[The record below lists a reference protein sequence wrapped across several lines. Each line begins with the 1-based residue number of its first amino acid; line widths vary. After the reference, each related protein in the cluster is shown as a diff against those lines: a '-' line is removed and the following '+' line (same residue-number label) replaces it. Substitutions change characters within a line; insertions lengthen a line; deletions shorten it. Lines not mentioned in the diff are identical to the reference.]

1 MGTLTEIDDYLRLL
15 FAKLG
20 DSYCY
25 GCGEKIVPQN
35 VEQIMEQIQDRY
47 LGKKI
52 FMLKEAGEYK
62 DKESLQKF
70 LRKNRKKVDKGEGFT
85 RYLLITENENIDPI
99 EFFYLEEPNI
109 DEKLLPLKIYGIYDR
124 ITIEKSKLDR
134 LKEDCIKIL
143 AETSKF
149 GVYSDEP
156 PLDPLL
162 TGGAEANEVPPCEGG
177 HPSEAREGGN
187 TSIQRFTDKMY
198 CPKCNIEYPEFSTQ
212 HFSPNRQEGACECC
226 HGIGEVLQADFD
238 KIIDPHSTF
247 MNAVLPWRDSPFG
260 QSILQKLAEKYSID
274 ADKLWS
280 DLPTWFTHAVVE

>member
-62 DKESLQKF
+62 DKENLQKF

-85 RYLLITENENIDPI
+85 RYLLITENKNIDPI

-124 ITIEKSKLDR
+124 ITIEKDKLDR

-149 GVYSDEP
+149 GVYVEDGDEK
-156 PLDPLL
+156 
-162 TGGAEANEVPPCEGG
+162 
-177 HPSEAREGGN
+177 
-187 TSIQRFTDKMY
+187 IQRFTDKMY

-238 KIIDPHSTF
+238 KIIDPNSTF